1 MNKDIIKIENVSLT
15 YKNTNTKALD
25 DFSLKVKENEILG
38 LVGESG
44 CGKST
49 LGRAIIGLE
58 KFDSGN
64 IYLDGENLDYSK
76 DSELKKLRENIQMV
90 FQDPYLSL
98 DPSMSVKNIIN
109 EPLKYL
115 KTGLSK
121 EEKEKRIQEVMK
133 LIDLDINFLD
143 RKSKEMSG
151 GQRQRV
157 GIARALAITP
167 KVLICDEPVSSLDV
181 SVQAGILNLLK
192 NLKKDLNLSLIF
204 ISHDLSVV
212 NYIADRVCVMLKG
225 KVCEIGSKYDIF
237 NNPKHP
243 YSKFLLESVPKI
255 QIEEENQI
263 SDDLMEIEYNE
274 KGCPF
279 YNRCELASEICAKEF
294 PKVST
299 ENEHIWYCYNSK

>member
-58 KFDSGN
+58 KFDEGN

-115 KTGLSK
+115 KASLSK
-121 EEKEKRIQEVMK
+121 EEK
-133 LIDLDINFLD
+133 
-143 RKSKEMSG
+143 
-151 GQRQRV
+151 
-157 GIARALAITP
+157 
-167 KVLICDEPVSSLDV
+167 
-181 SVQAGILNLLK
+181 
-192 NLKKDLNLSLIF
+192 
-204 ISHDLSVV
+204 
-212 NYIADRVCVMLKG
+212 
-225 KVCEIGSKYDIF
+225 
-237 NNPKHP
+237 
-243 YSKFLLESVPKI
+243 
-255 QIEEENQI
+255 
-263 SDDLMEIEYNE
+263 
-274 KGCPF
+274 
-279 YNRCELASEICAKEF
+279 
-294 PKVST
+294 
-299 ENEHIWYCYNSK
+299 